1 MLHFAIAALA
11 VPLSPGF
18 DPISGQPIAVEAP
31 TPSMT
36 RRLAYAGG
44 KHMGRLLGDEFVRDM
59 ANHIG
64 RRLNEEGRTCDDTK
78 CSSSIGQDCCAAPVV
93 FGIEAEP
100 RTCRDNWD
108 VVEVSDYARRQQL
121 CSGLQDVARAYTCCE
136 PSMVGLIIV
145 IVVFAVIVLGTILG
159 IVLCCVYCKCC
170 KECCG
175 GGGGSSPPPP
185 TMNPGAIMQQHGGVA
200 MQPVG
205 AQPAMNFDPVTGQP
219 LQPAMRFDPNTGQ
232 PLQPAMATAVAVP
245 MGKV

>member
-1 MLHFAIAALA
+1 MLHLAIAALA

-64 RRLNEEGRTCDDTK
+64 RRLNEEGRNCDDTK
-78 CSSSIGQDCCAAPVV
+78 CSSSIGQDCCAAPIV
-93 FGIEAEP
+93 FGVEVEP
-100 RTCRDNWD
+100 MTCRNNWD
-108 VVEVSDYARRQQL
+108 VVEVGGG
-121 CSGLQDVARAYTCCE
+121 CSVGGAGRAYTCCE
-136 PSMVGLIIV
+136 PSMVGLIVV

-175 GGGGSSPPPP
+175 CCGGSSPPP
-185 TMNPGAIMQQHGGVA
+185 QQFPAVQ

-232 PLQPAMATAVAVP
+232 PLQPAMAMAVAVP

>member
-1 MLHFAIAALA
+1 MLHLAIAALA

-64 RRLNEEGRTCDDTK
+64 RRLNEEGRNCDDSK
-78 CSSSIGQDCCAAPVV
+78 CSSSIGQDCCAAHIV

-136 PSMVGLIIV
+136 PSMVGLIV
-145 IVVFAVIVLGTILG
+145 AIVVFAVIVLGTILG

-175 GGGGSSPPPP
+175 IKNESRRPK
-185 TMNPGAIMQQHGGVA
+185 NE
-200 MQPVG
+200 
-205 AQPAMNFDPVTGQP
+205 
-219 LQPAMRFDPNTGQ
+219 L
-232 PLQPAMATAVAVP
+232 PAMARRTKRPKNIGASFRF
-245 MGKV
+245 MGESNAAGVRSGNATQDTIVHV

>member
-1 MLHFAIAALA
+1 LDTIAVLA
-11 VPLSPGF
+11 VSLSPGF

-64 RRLNEEGRTCDDTK
+64 RRLNEEGRTCDDSK
-78 CSSSIGQDCCAAPVV
+78 CSSSIGQDCCAAPIV
-93 FGIEAEP
+93 FGVEVEP
-100 RTCRDNWD
+100 MTCRNNWD
-108 VVEVSDYARRQQL
+108 VVEVGGG
-121 CSGLQDVARAYTCCE
+121 CSLGGAGRAYTCCE

-175 GGGGSSPPPP
+175 CGGGSSPPPP
-185 TMNPGAIMQQHGGVA
+185 TMNPGVIMQQHGGVA

-232 PLQPAMATAVAVP
+232 PLQPAMAMAVAVP